1 MEQHWTCQLSTAQ
14 GCYLLI
20 CLRFLNWK
28 IQTQVQNGRI
38 EKFHYHCGNFQ
49 RLGNEQATSWPFIQ
63 DSHLGCKLGAG
74 QPALAALDRLCSRNG
89 FWQWSQV
96 TSCTRAVQNISLAS
110 FLDIQGQSIQQ
121 PTSQVECG
129 SKLRITDKSQ
139 FHNMT
144 PGKALTRQDRV
155 GIFKQEDFSPEQ
167 SFRVKTLGTDH
178 LRSFFLTSHLATTP
192 KSPTTNY
199 GIMKY

>member
-1 MEQHWTCQLSTAQ
+1 MFSLKISLDIQRRQEKEKKGAALDKMEQHWTCQLSTAQ

-38 EKFHYHCGNFQ
+38 GKFHYHRGNFQ

-96 TSCTRAVQNISLAS
+96 TLCTRAVQNISLAS
-110 FLDIQGQSIQQ
+110 FCFVNGHPPRYSYN
-121 PTSQVECG
+121 TFKG
-129 SKLRITDKSQ
+129 
-139 FHNMT
+139 
-144 PGKALTRQDRV
+144 GKV
-155 GIFKQEDFSPEQ
+155 
-167 SFRVKTLGTDH
+167 
-178 LRSFFLTSHLATTP
+178 P
-192 KSPTTNY
+192 KAP
-199 GIMKY
+199 